1 MTEKQRKKYIRMQIG
16 LVIGATLVIGVV
28 YLALFV

>member
-1 MTEKQRKKYIRMQIG
+1 MTEKQRKKYIFMQIG
-16 LVIGATLVIGVV
+16 LVIGTTLVIGFV